1 MKTIRLKYLMICLLC
16 ATTAMAQT
24 KKLEKSFKANKDV
37 TVNVDAKHTNLIV
50 EYWDRNEVQVM
61 ATVESPGT
69 DKKGLDE
76 VLEDWKLE
84 TRGTAGEIFIKSAGG
99 VGFNGS
105 FNMAGLE
112 EPLSK
117 LPEMLAPLQQMMG
130 PLLES
135 ISSNPLPPEFYAKMG
150 DLNFDY
156 EAYKKEG
163 DAYLEKFEKKVEKN
177 FGEDF
182 EKSMEEWAA
191 NLKKDTTIWKNKV
204 IVMEGFGEDFE
215 KSMEAWGEEFGKE
228 MEKWGEQFGK
238 EMESWAANVERE
250 VEAKYGDKEGKT
262 IIINGKP
269 KDHTKTLRIKMPKN
283 GQLKLK
289 VRHGDVKLNG
299 NTNNLKADLSHSK
312 FSANTI
318 SGNKTDVKVAY
329 TPVRVKQWNYGVLN
343 ASYVQDLTIDRAVSI
358 KIDSNSSDV
367 NINEVVKNGIFNGS
381 FGELVI
387 RKIDPNFEHLDI
399 TLENSDLKLDL
410 PEVAY
415 NFDYSGTKSQVEFP
429 QGLNL
434 KASKSYD
441 NQKLKGF
448 NKNRN
453 SEASIRIN
461 ANFSDVLLK

>member
-16 ATTAMAQT
+16 VTTAMAQT

-37 TVNVDAKHTNLIV
+37 TVNIDAKHTNLIV
-50 EYWDRNEVQVM
+50 DYWDRNEVQVL
-61 ATVESPGT
+61 ATLESSGT
-69 DKKGLDE
+69 DKKVLDE
-76 VLEDWKLE
+76 ALEDWKLE
-84 TRGTAGEIFIKSAGG
+84 TKGTANEIFIKSTGG
-99 VGFNGS
+99 AGFNGS
-105 FNMAGLE
+105 FNMTSLE

-117 LPEMLAPLQQMMG
+117 LPEILAPLQQMMG

-135 ISSNPLPPEFYAKMG
+135 ISSNPLPPEFYANMG

-177 FGEDF
+177 FGKDF

-204 IVMEGFGEDFE
+204 VVMEGFGKDFE

-238 EMESWAANVERE
+238 EMESWAANVEKE
-250 VEAKYGDKEGKT
+250 VEKRYGDKEGEA
-262 IIINGKP
+262 IIIN
-269 KDHTKTLRIKMPKN
+269 DKTTDQKKVLRVKIPRN
-283 GQLKLK
+283 GQLKLN
-289 VRHGDVKLNG
+289 VRYGDVKLNG
-299 NTNNLKADLSHSK
+299 NTSNLKADLSHSK

-329 TPVRVKQWNYGVLN
+329 TPVRIKQWNYGVLN
-343 ASYVQDLTIDRAVSI
+343 ASYVQNLTIDRVVSI

-367 NINEVVKNGIFNGS
+367 NINKVVKNGIFNGS
-381 FGELVI
+381 FGELIV
-387 RKIDPNFEHLDI
+387 REIDPDFEQLDI

-415 NFDYSGTKSQVEFP
+415 NFDYSGTKSQVKFP
-429 QGLNL
+429 EGLNL
-434 KASKSYD
+434 KSNKSYD

-448 NKNRN
+448 NKNKN
-453 SEASIRIN
+453 SDASIRIN